1 MYATLKNKCAG
12 IKNIFNTE
20 DKKRT
25 LRKIA
30 VAAGI
35 AVVDTVIFK
44 KVAKSSGYSA
54 NIFMFAPNA
63 VRATKDVITDT
74 NRNKGVDYLMYVVAR
89 QYILMTISK
98 MVNKNF

>member
-30 VAAGI
+30 VATGV
-35 AVVDTVIFK
+35 AVADIVIFN
-44 KVAKSSGYSA
+44 KVAKSTGYNA

-74 NRNKGVDYLMYVVAR
+74 NRDKGVNYLMYIVAR
-89 QYILMTISK
+89 QYVLSAISK
-98 MVNKNF
+98 MIIKNL